1 MLARLDHAFSAQRHF
16 LDETSHELRTPL
28 TVIQGNV
35 ELLHLD
41 SPEERR
47 HTVDLV
53 MDELERMEH
62 RVNHLFLL
70 ARAEHPEFL
79 TMVATDA
86 RQIVADVH
94 RKAAALGERDWHL
107 DVGDAVPVV
116 ADTNRLAQALLQL
129 ADNAV
134 KHTRPGDQISID
146 TGEINGNPHL
156 WVDDRG
162 AGIPPEDRQRIFQRF
177 ARGTTTSDDKGAGL
191 GLAIVSAI
199 AEAHGGSLSLEQRPG
214 PGARFEITLPAAS
227 SPSPHDPDA
236 RHASRL
242 LTTRGSLTT

>member
-134 KHTRPGDQISID
+134 KHTRPGDQISIG

-162 AGIPPEDRQRIFQRF
+162 AGIPPEDPIRDHAAGSLLTVTTRSRRKTRLEAADHPRLTDDLTGA
-177 ARGTTTSDDKGAGL
+177 ARSSSVRWM
-191 GLAIVSAI
+191 AIVR
-199 AEAHGGSLSLEQRPG
+199 GGDWGTQ
-214 PGARFEITLPAAS
+214 
-227 SPSPHDPDA
+227 H
-236 RHASRL
+236 
-242 LTTRGSLTT
+242 